1 MDDAR
6 RYISALAAE
15 CLRFKTGKLLLERQ
29 VNVLPGRVLAYY
41 KAATM
46 SDMFPAGMQVAI
58 VESDGEA
65 RERLQWG
72 IDHSDADSINV
83 KLFGTAA
90 DAERWL
96 LDSGRPSRSRKREGR
111 KPALSKN
118 AFVQQPL
125 RS

>member
-1 MDDAR
+1 MRSLISRYTLEIDQNPNFIHACLTATNLTMDDAR

-15 CLRFKTGKLLLERQ
+15 CLRLKTGKLLLERQ

-58 VESDGEA
+58 VESDDEA

-83 KLFGTAA
+83 KLFGTA
-90 DAERWL
+90 
-96 LDSGRPSRSRKREGR
+96 
-111 KPALSKN
+111 
-118 AFVQQPL
+118 
-125 RS
+125 